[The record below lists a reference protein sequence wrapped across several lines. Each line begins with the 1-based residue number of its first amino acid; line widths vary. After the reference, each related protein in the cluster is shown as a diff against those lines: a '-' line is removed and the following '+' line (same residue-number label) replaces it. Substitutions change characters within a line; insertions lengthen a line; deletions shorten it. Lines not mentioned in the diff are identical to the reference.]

1 MMGAVARDAEAGAR
15 WRTTTAIKGGSD
27 TVKNLLAAAAEG
39 HGISNHDPR
48 DGGGRG
54 GGQGFEH
61 GGLQGAAYGGMGAA
75 ALYMLNSMRQAG
87 IQRTSDLYMAALADP
102 ELARTLIS
110 KMPTKADSGTML
122 AFGRALKRGLILGP
136 MAVDEARERAKAGR
150 PGQAL
155 ARQGAAR

>member
-27 TVKNLLAAAAEG
+27 TVKNLLAAAGEG
-39 HGISNHDPR
+39 R
-48 DGGGRG
+48 RG
-54 GGQGFEH
+54 SHTTLGMVAVEAVAQGFEH

-110 KMPTKADSGTML
+110 KMPTKADSGTMM
-122 AFGRALKRGLILGP
+122 AFGRTLKRGLILGP
-136 MAVDEARERAKAGR
+136 MVVGEAKVKAGK
-150 PGQAL
+150 GVH
-155 ARQGAAR
+155 